1 MLPVEFKVHFGQSGK
16 ITIPK
21 EVRES
26 IKIRENDVVQI
37 VIRGVTAGKRHW
49 TELKNQLTTCVRVQR
64 KYVIRIPNLV
74 RKCAGLKGGEDIVV
88 RIEKIAR
95 PRSRKKSK
103 SRTVYIRR
111 EYVERFG
118 IHTGDIIQITIVGVD
133 SKRLPESK
141 QLTVTTRMQKTT
153 AYLPRFVADFYRGTE
168 KIRVR
173 VDKVVRQLPPVKTG
187 GL

>member
-1 MLPVEFKVHFGQSGK
+1 MLPVEFRVHFGQSGK

-26 IKIRENDVVQI
+26 ISIKENDVVQI
-37 VIRGVTAGKRHW
+37 VIRGIIAGKRHW
-49 TELKNQLTTCVRVQR
+49 IELKNQLTTCVRVQR
-64 KYVIRIPNLV
+64 KYVIRIPNIV
-74 RKCAGLKGGEDIVV
+74 RKCAGLRGGEDIVV

-95 PRSRKKSK
+95 SRKLRKKSK

-111 EYVERFG
+111 EYVQRFD
-118 IHTGDIIQITIVGVD
+118 IRTGDIIQITIVGVD
-133 SKRLPESK
+133 SKKLPESK

-153 AYLPRFVADFYRGTE
+153 AYLPRFVADFYRGKE

-173 VDKVVRQLPPVKTG
+173 VDKVVHTEN
-187 GL
+187 

>member
-26 IKIRENDVVQI
+26 IKIKENDVVQV
-37 VIRGVTAGKRHW
+37 VIKGIIAGKRHW
-49 TELKNQLTTCVRVQR
+49 TELENQLTTCVRVQR
-64 KYVIRIPNLV
+64 KYVIRIPNIV

-88 RIEKIAR
+88 RIEKKAR
-95 PRSRKKSK
+95 PKSRRKSK

-111 EYVERFG
+111 EYIEKFG
-118 IHTGDIIQITIVGVD
+118 IHAGDIIQITIVMVD
-133 SKRLPESK
+133 SKKLPESR

-153 AYLPRFVADFYRGTE
+153 AYIPRFVADLYKGKD

-173 VDKVVRQLPPVKTG
+173 VDKVVHAEN
-187 GL
+187 